1 MSKNRTD
8 LTNRGAASGSVTRRT
23 FLRSTALAAGGLIAA
38 PAIMRHAALGSDDPI
53 LIGSLHD
60 QSGAVGTSGVPM
72 VRALELGIE
81 EVNAAGGVLGRPLK
95 LVHYDTQSN
104 IQLYTQYAQQIALKD
119 KVAVVHGGITS
130 ASREAIRPVFGRYK
144 TLYFYNTLYEGG
156 VCDRNVFSTGTTP
169 AQTVEKLVPY
179 ALERWGKKV
188 YILAADYNYGQITA
202 KWMEKYTRDN
212 GGEVLSVDFFPLDV
226 TNFGSTISK
235 IQQAKPDVVFSALVG
250 GNHTAF
256 YRQWAAAGLKGSIP
270 IASTTFGLVN
280 ELAALEASESDGI
293 VSGYGYYEELTTPA
307 STRFTGALKEKFPG
321 IPYISELAACTY
333 EGFHLWVEA
342 AKKAQSIDRMKVTE
356 ALETGM
362 SFDGPTGTVTI
373 DHKTHHTVRNAFLAE
388 AKEKLWSVVGSYP
401 DQPPADTAAVCDLI
415 ANPRDTKQYVISL

>member
-1 MSKNRTD
+1 MSNDRT
-8 LTNRGAASGSVTRRT
+8 NFTRRS
-23 FLRSTALAAGGLIAA
+23 FLRSTALATGGLIAA
-38 PAIMRHAALGSDDPI
+38 PMIMRHAALGSEDPI

-60 QSGAVGTSGVPM
+60 QSGPVGTSGVPM

-119 KVAVVHGGITS
+119 KVAVIHGGITS
-130 ASREAIRPVFGRYK
+130 ASREAIRPIFDRYK

-156 VCDRNVFSTGTTP
+156 VCDRNIFCTGTTP

-179 ALERWGKKV
+179 SLERWGKKV
-188 YILAADYNYGQITA
+188 YIIAADYNYGQITA

-212 GGEVLSVDFFPLDV
+212 GGEVLAIDFFPLDV

-270 IASTTFGLVN
+270 ISSTTFGLVN
-280 ELAALEASESDGI
+280 ELAALEPSESNGI
-293 VSGYGYYEELTTPA
+293 VSGYGYYEELKTDA
-307 STRFTGALKEKFPG
+307 SVKFVSALKEKFPG
-321 IPYISELAACTY
+321 IPYISELAAGTY
-333 EGFHLWVEA
+333 EGFHLWVKA
-342 AKKAQSIDRMKVTE
+342 AQQAKSIDRMKVIE
-356 ALETGM
+356 ALETGL
-362 SFDGPTGTVTI
+362 SFDGPTGKVTL
-373 DHKTHHTVRNAFLAE
+373 DKATHHSVRNAFLAE
-388 AKEKLWSVVGSYP
+388 AKDKLWDVVASYP
-401 DQPPADTAAVCDLI
+401 DQKPSDTAAVCDLVK
-415 ANPRDTKQYVISL
+415 NPNDNKQYVISL

>member
-1 MSKNRTD
+1 MSNDRT
-8 LTNRGAASGSVTRRT
+8 NFTRRS
-23 FLRSTALAAGGLIAA
+23 FLRSTALATGGLIAA
-38 PAIMRHAALGSDDPI
+38 PMIMRHAALGSEDPI

-60 QSGAVGTSGVPM
+60 QSGPVGTSGVPM

-119 KVAVVHGGITS
+119 KVAVIHGGITS
-130 ASREAIRPVFGRYK
+130 ASREAIRPIFDRYK

-156 VCDRNVFSTGTTP
+156 VCDRNIFCTGTTP

-179 ALERWGKKV
+179 SLERWGKKV

-212 GGEVLSVDFFPLDV
+212 GGEVLAIDFFPLDV

-270 IASTTFGLVN
+270 ISSTTFGLVN
-280 ELAALEASESDGI
+280 ELAALEPSESNGI
-293 VSGYGYYEELTTPA
+293 VSGYGYYEELKTDA
-307 STRFTGALKEKFPG
+307 SVKFVSALKEKFPG
-321 IPYISELAACTY
+321 IPYISELAAGTY
-333 EGFHLWVEA
+333 EGFHLWVKA
-342 AKKAQSIDRMKVTE
+342 AQQAKSIDRMKVIE
-356 ALETGM
+356 ALETGL
-362 SFDGPTGTVTI
+362 SFDGPTGKVTL
-373 DHKTHHTVRNAFLAE
+373 DKATHHSVRNAFLAE
-388 AKEKLWSVVGSYP
+388 AKDKLWDVVASYP
-401 DQPPADTAAVCDLI
+401 DQKPSDTAAVCDLVK
-415 ANPRDTKQYVISL
+415 NPNDNKQYVISL

>member
-1 MSKNRTD
+1 MSNDRT
-8 LTNRGAASGSVTRRT
+8 NFTRRS
-23 FLRSTALAAGGLIAA
+23 FLRSTALAAGGLVAA
-38 PAIMRHAALGSDDPI
+38 PMIMRHAALGSEDPI

-130 ASREAIRPVFGRYK
+130 ASREAIRPILGRYK

-156 VCDRNVFSTGTTP
+156 VCDRNIFCTGTTP

-179 ALERWGKKV
+179 SLERWGKKV

-212 GGEVLSVDFFPLDV
+212 GGEVLAIDFFPLDV

-270 IASTTFGLVN
+270 ISSTTFGLVN
-280 ELAALEASESDGI
+280 ELAALEPTESNGI
-293 VSGYGYYEELTTPA
+293 VSGYGYYEELKTDA
-307 STRFTGALKEKFPG
+307 SVKFVSALKEKFPG
-321 IPYISELAACTY
+321 IPYISELAAGTY
-333 EGFHLWVEA
+333 EGFHLWVQA
-342 AKKAQSIDRMKVTE
+342 AQQAKSIDRMKVIE
-356 ALETGM
+356 ALETGL
-362 SFDGPTGTVTI
+362 SFDGPTGKVTL
-373 DHKTHHTVRNAFLAE
+373 DKATHHSVRNAFLAE
-388 AKEKLWSVVGSYP
+388 AKDKLWDVVASYP
-401 DQPPADTAAVCDLI
+401 DQKPSDTAAVCDLVK
-415 ANPRDTKQYVISL
+415 NPNDNKQYVISL

>member
-1 MSKNRTD
+1 MSNDRT
-8 LTNRGAASGSVTRRT
+8 NFTRRS
-23 FLRSTALAAGGLIAA
+23 FLRSTALATGGLIAA
-38 PAIMRHAALGSDDPI
+38 PMIMRHAALGSEDPI

-60 QSGAVGTSGVPM
+60 QSGPVGTSGVPM

-119 KVAVVHGGITS
+119 KVAVIHGGITS
-130 ASREAIRPVFGRYK
+130 ASREAIRPIFDRYK

-156 VCDRNVFSTGTTP
+156 VCDRNIFCTGTTP

-179 ALERWGKKV
+179 SLERWGKKV

-212 GGEVLSVDFFPLDV
+212 GGEVLAIDFFPLDV

-270 IASTTFGLVN
+270 ISSTTFGLVN
-280 ELAALEASESDGI
+280 ELAALEPAESNGI
-293 VSGYGYYEELTTPA
+293 VSGYGYYEELKTDA
-307 STRFTGALKEKFPG
+307 SVKFVSALKEKFPG
-321 IPYISELAACTY
+321 IPYISELAAGTY
-333 EGFHLWVEA
+333 EGFHLWVKA
-342 AKKAQSIDRMKVTE
+342 AQQAKSIDRMKVIE
-356 ALETGM
+356 ALETGL
-362 SFDGPTGTVTI
+362 SFDGPTGKVTL
-373 DHKTHHTVRNAFLAE
+373 DKATHHSVRNAFLAE
-388 AKEKLWSVVGSYP
+388 AKDKLWDVVASYP
-401 DQPPADTAAVCDLI
+401 DQKPSDTAAVCDLVK
-415 ANPRDTKQYVISL
+415 NPNDNKQYVISL

>member
-1 MSKNRTD
+1 MSNDRT
-8 LTNRGAASGSVTRRT
+8 NFTRRS
-23 FLRSTALAAGGLIAA
+23 FLRSTALATGGLIAA
-38 PAIMRHAALGSDDPI
+38 PMIMRHAALGSDDPI

-60 QSGAVGTSGVPM
+60 QSGPVGTSGVPM

-119 KVAVVHGGITS
+119 KVAVIHGGITS
-130 ASREAIRPVFGRYK
+130 ASREAIRPIFDRYK

-156 VCDRNVFSTGTTP
+156 VCDRNIFCTGTTP

-179 ALERWGKKV
+179 SLERWGKKV

-212 GGEVLSVDFFPLDV
+212 GGEVLAIDFFPLDV

-270 IASTTFGLVN
+270 ISSTTFGLVN
-280 ELAALEASESDGI
+280 ELAALEPAESNGI
-293 VSGYGYYEELTTPA
+293 VSGYGYYEELKTDA
-307 STRFTGALKEKFPG
+307 SVKFVSALKEKFPG
-321 IPYISELAACTY
+321 IPYISELAAGTY
-333 EGFHLWVEA
+333 EGFHLWVKA
-342 AKKAQSIDRMKVTE
+342 AQQAKSIDRMKVIE
-356 ALETGM
+356 ALETGL
-362 SFDGPTGTVTI
+362 SFDGPTGKVTL
-373 DHKTHHTVRNAFLAE
+373 DKATHHSVRNAFLAE
-388 AKEKLWSVVGSYP
+388 AKDKLWDVVASYP
-401 DQPPADTAAVCDLI
+401 DQKPSDTAAVCDLVK
-415 ANPRDTKQYVISL
+415 NPNDNKQYVISL

>member
-1 MSKNRTD
+1 
-8 LTNRGAASGSVTRRT
+8 
-23 FLRSTALAAGGLIAA
+23 
-38 PAIMRHAALGSDDPI
+38 
-53 LIGSLHD
+53 
-60 QSGAVGTSGVPM
+60 M

-119 KVAVVHGGITS
+119 KVAVIHGGITS
-130 ASREAIRPVFGRYK
+130 ASREAIRPIFDRYK

-156 VCDRNVFSTGTTP
+156 VCDRNIFCTGTTP

-179 ALERWGKKV
+179 SLERWGKKV

-212 GGEVLSVDFFPLDV
+212 GGEVLAIDFFPLDV

-270 IASTTFGLVN
+270 ISSTTFGLVN
-280 ELAALEASESDGI
+280 ELAALEPAESNGI
-293 VSGYGYYEELTTPA
+293 VSGYGYYEELKTDA
-307 STRFTGALKEKFPG
+307 SVKFVSALKEKFPG
-321 IPYISELAACTY
+321 IPYISELAAGTY
-333 EGFHLWVEA
+333 EGFHLWVKA
-342 AKKAQSIDRMKVTE
+342 AQQAKSIDRMKVIE
-356 ALETGM
+356 ALETGL
-362 SFDGPTGTVTI
+362 SFDGPTGKVTL
-373 DHKTHHTVRNAFLAE
+373 DKATHHSVRNAFLAE
-388 AKEKLWSVVGSYP
+388 AKDKLWDVVASYP
-401 DQPPADTAAVCDLI
+401 DQKPSDTAAVCDLVK
-415 ANPRDTKQYVISL
+415 NPNDNKQYVISL

>member
-1 MSKNRTD
+1 MSNDRTN
-8 LTNRGAASGSVTRRT
+8 LTRRS
-23 FLRSTALAAGGLIAA
+23 FLRSTALATGGLIAA
-38 PAIMRHAALGSDDPI
+38 PMIMRHAALGSEDPI

-60 QSGAVGTSGVPM
+60 QSGPVGTSGVPM

-119 KVAVVHGGITS
+119 KVAVIHGGITS
-130 ASREAIRPVFGRYK
+130 ASREAIRPIFDRYK

-156 VCDRNVFSTGTTP
+156 VCDRNIFCTGTTP

-179 ALERWGKKV
+179 SLERWGKKV

-212 GGEVLSVDFFPLDV
+212 GGEVLAIDFFPLDV

-270 IASTTFGLVN
+270 ISSTTFGLVN
-280 ELAALEASESDGI
+280 ELAALEPAESDGI
-293 VSGYGYYEELTTPA
+293 VSGYGYYEELKTDA
-307 STRFTGALKEKFPG
+307 SVKFVSALKEKFPG
-321 IPYISELAACTY
+321 IPYISELAAGTY
-333 EGFHLWVEA
+333 EGFHLWVKA
-342 AKKAQSIDRMKVTE
+342 AQQAKSIDRMKVIE
-356 ALETGM
+356 ALETGL
-362 SFDGPTGTVTI
+362 SFDGPTGKVTL
-373 DHKTHHTVRNAFLAE
+373 DKATHHSVRNAFLAE
-388 AKEKLWSVVGSYP
+388 AKDKLWDVVASYP
-401 DQPPADTAAVCDLI
+401 DQKPSDTAAVCDLVK
-415 ANPRDTKQYVISL
+415 NPNDNKQYVISL

>member
-1 MSKNRTD
+1 MSNDRT
-8 LTNRGAASGSVTRRT
+8 NFTRRS
-23 FLRSTALAAGGLIAA
+23 FLRSTALATGGLIAA
-38 PAIMRHAALGSDDPI
+38 PMIMRHAALGSEDPI

-60 QSGAVGTSGVPM
+60 QSGPVGTSGVPM

-119 KVAVVHGGITS
+119 KVAVIHGGITS
-130 ASREAIRPVFGRYK
+130 ASREAIRPIFDRYK

-156 VCDRNVFSTGTTP
+156 VCDRNIFCTGTTP

-179 ALERWGKKV
+179 SLERWGKKV
-188 YILAADYNYGQITA
+188 YIIAADYNYGQITA

-212 GGEVLSVDFFPLDV
+212 GGEVLAIDFFPLDV

-235 IQQAKPDVVFSALVG
+235 IQQAKPDVVFSALFG

-270 IASTTFGLVN
+270 ISSTTFGLVN
-280 ELAALEASESDGI
+280 ELAALEPSESNGI
-293 VSGYGYYEELTTPA
+293 VSGYGYYEELKTDA
-307 STRFTGALKEKFPG
+307 SVKFVSALKEKFPG
-321 IPYISELAACTY
+321 IPYISELAAGTY
-333 EGFHLWVEA
+333 EGFHLWVKA
-342 AKKAQSIDRMKVTE
+342 AQQAKSIDRMKVIE
-356 ALETGM
+356 ALETGL
-362 SFDGPTGTVTI
+362 SFDGPTGKVTL
-373 DHKTHHTVRNAFLAE
+373 DKATHHSVRNAFLAE
-388 AKEKLWSVVGSYP
+388 AKDKLWDVVASYP
-401 DQPPADTAAVCDLI
+401 DQKPSDTAAVCDLVK
-415 ANPRDTKQYVISL
+415 NPNDNKQYVISL

>member
-1 MSKNRTD
+1 MSNDRT
-8 LTNRGAASGSVTRRT
+8 TFTRRS
-23 FLRSTALAAGGLIAA
+23 FLRSTALATGGLIAA
-38 PAIMRHAALGSDDPI
+38 PMIMRHAALGSDDPI

-60 QSGAVGTSGVPM
+60 QSGPVGTSGVPM

-119 KVAVVHGGITS
+119 KVAVIHGGITS
-130 ASREAIRPVFGRYK
+130 ASREAIRPIFDRYK

-156 VCDRNVFSTGTTP
+156 VCDRNIFCTGTTP

-179 ALERWGKKV
+179 SLERWGKKV

-212 GGEVLSVDFFPLDV
+212 GGEVLAIDFFPLDV

-270 IASTTFGLVN
+270 ISSTTFGLVN
-280 ELAALEASESDGI
+280 ELAALEPAESNGI
-293 VSGYGYYEELTTPA
+293 VSGYGYYEELKTDA
-307 STRFTGALKEKFPG
+307 SVKFVSALKEKFPG
-321 IPYISELAACTY
+321 IPYISELAAGTY
-333 EGFHLWVEA
+333 EGFHLWVKA
-342 AKKAQSIDRMKVTE
+342 AQQAKSIDRMKVIE
-356 ALETGM
+356 ALETGL
-362 SFDGPTGTVTI
+362 SFDGPTGKVTL
-373 DHKTHHTVRNAFLAE
+373 DKATHHSVRNAFLAE
-388 AKEKLWSVVGSYP
+388 AKDKLWDVVASYP
-401 DQPPADTAAVCDLI
+401 DQKPSDTAAVCDLVK
-415 ANPRDTKQYVISL
+415 NPNDNKQYVISL

>member
-1 MSKNRTD
+1 MSNDRT
-8 LTNRGAASGSVTRRT
+8 NFTRRS
-23 FLRSTALAAGGLIAA
+23 FLRSTALATGGLIAA
-38 PAIMRHAALGSDDPI
+38 PMIMRHAALGSEDPI

-60 QSGAVGTSGVPM
+60 QSGPVGTSGVPM

-119 KVAVVHGGITS
+119 KVAVIHGGITS
-130 ASREAIRPVFGRYK
+130 ASREAIRPIFDRYK

-156 VCDRNVFSTGTTP
+156 VCDRNIFCTGTTP

-179 ALERWGKKV
+179 SLERWGKKV

-212 GGEVLSVDFFPLDV
+212 GGEVLAIDFFPLDV

-270 IASTTFGLVN
+270 ISSTTFGLVN
-280 ELAALEASESDGI
+280 ELAALEPAESDGI
-293 VSGYGYYEELTTPA
+293 VSGYGYYEELKTDA
-307 STRFTGALKEKFPG
+307 SVKFVSALKEKFPG
-321 IPYISELAACTY
+321 IPYISELAAGTY
-333 EGFHLWVEA
+333 EGFHLWVKA
-342 AKKAQSIDRMKVTE
+342 AQQAKSIDRMKVIE
-356 ALETGM
+356 ALETGL
-362 SFDGPTGTVTI
+362 SFDGPTGKVTL
-373 DHKTHHTVRNAFLAE
+373 DKATHHSVRNAFLAE
-388 AKEKLWSVVGSYP
+388 AKDKLWDVVASYP
-401 DQPPADTAAVCDLI
+401 DQKPSDTAAVCDLVK
-415 ANPRDTKQYVISL
+415 NPNDNKQYVISL

>member
-1 MSKNRTD
+1 MSNDRT
-8 LTNRGAASGSVTRRT
+8 TFTRRS
-23 FLRSTALAAGGLIAA
+23 FLRSTALATGGLIAA
-38 PAIMRHAALGSDDPI
+38 PMIMRHAALGSDDPI

-60 QSGAVGTSGVPM
+60 QSGPVGTSGVPM

-119 KVAVVHGGITS
+119 KVAVIHGGITS
-130 ASREAIRPVFGRYK
+130 ASREAIRPIFDRYK

-156 VCDRNVFSTGTTP
+156 VCDRNIFCTGTTP

-179 ALERWGKKV
+179 SLERWGKKV

-212 GGEVLSVDFFPLDV
+212 GGEVLAIDFFPLDV

-270 IASTTFGLVN
+270 ISSTTFGLVN
-280 ELAALEASESDGI
+280 ELAALEPAESDGI
-293 VSGYGYYEELTTPA
+293 VSGYGYYEELKTDA
-307 STRFTGALKEKFPG
+307 SVKFVSALKEKFPG
-321 IPYISELAACTY
+321 IPYISELAAGTY
-333 EGFHLWVEA
+333 EGFHLWVKA
-342 AKKAQSIDRMKVTE
+342 AQQAKSIDRMKVIE
-356 ALETGM
+356 ALETGL
-362 SFDGPTGTVTI
+362 SFDGPTGKVTL
-373 DHKTHHTVRNAFLAE
+373 DKATHHSVRNAFLAE
-388 AKEKLWSVVGSYP
+388 AKDKLWDVVASYP
-401 DQPPADTAAVCDLI
+401 DQKPSDTAAVCDLVK
-415 ANPRDTKQYVISL
+415 NPNDNKQYVISL

>member
-1 MSKNRTD
+1 MSNDRTN
-8 LTNRGAASGSVTRRT
+8 LTRRS
-23 FLRSTALAAGGLIAA
+23 FLRSTALATGGLIAA
-38 PAIMRHAALGSDDPI
+38 PMIMRHAALGSEDPI

-60 QSGAVGTSGVPM
+60 QSGPVGTSGVPM

-119 KVAVVHGGITS
+119 KVAVIHGGITS
-130 ASREAIRPVFGRYK
+130 ASREAIRPIFDRYK

-156 VCDRNVFSTGTTP
+156 VCDRNIFCTGTTP

-179 ALERWGKKV
+179 SLERWGKKV

-212 GGEVLSVDFFPLDV
+212 GGEVLAIDFFPLDV

-270 IASTTFGLVN
+270 ISSTTFGLVN
-280 ELAALEASESDGI
+280 ELAALEPSESNGI
-293 VSGYGYYEELTTPA
+293 VSGYGYYEELKTDA
-307 STRFTGALKEKFPG
+307 SVKFVSALKEKFPG
-321 IPYISELAACTY
+321 IPYISELAAGTY
-333 EGFHLWVEA
+333 EGFHLWVKA
-342 AKKAQSIDRMKVTE
+342 AQQAKSIDRMKVIE
-356 ALETGM
+356 ALETGL
-362 SFDGPTGTVTI
+362 SFDGPTGKVTL
-373 DHKTHHTVRNAFLAE
+373 DKATHHSVRNAFLAE
-388 AKEKLWSVVGSYP
+388 AKDKLWDVVASYP
-401 DQPPADTAAVCDLI
+401 DQKPSDTAAVCDLVK
-415 ANPRDTKQYVISL
+415 NPNDNKQYVISL

>member
-1 MSKNRTD
+1 MSNDRT
-8 LTNRGAASGSVTRRT
+8 TFTRRS
-23 FLRSTALAAGGLIAA
+23 FLRSTALATGGLIAA
-38 PAIMRHAALGSDDPI
+38 PMIMRHAALGSDDPI

-60 QSGAVGTSGVPM
+60 QSGPVGTSGVPM

-119 KVAVVHGGITS
+119 KVAVIHGGITS
-130 ASREAIRPVFGRYK
+130 ASREAIRPIFDRYK

-156 VCDRNVFSTGTTP
+156 VCDRNIFCTGTTP

-179 ALERWGKKV
+179 SLERWGKKV

-212 GGEVLSVDFFPLDV
+212 GGEVLAIDFFPLDV

-270 IASTTFGLVN
+270 ISSTTFGLVN
-280 ELAALEASESDGI
+280 ELAALEPTESNGI
-293 VSGYGYYEELTTPA
+293 VSGYGYYEELKTDA
-307 STRFTGALKEKFPG
+307 SVKFVSALKEKFPG
-321 IPYISELAACTY
+321 IPYISELAAGTY
-333 EGFHLWVEA
+333 EGFHLWVKA
-342 AKKAQSIDRMKVTE
+342 AQQAKSIDRMKVIE
-356 ALETGM
+356 ALETGL
-362 SFDGPTGTVTI
+362 SFDGPTGKVTL
-373 DHKTHHTVRNAFLAE
+373 DKATHHSVRNAFLAE
-388 AKEKLWSVVGSYP
+388 AKDKLWDVVASYP
-401 DQPPADTAAVCDLI
+401 DQKPSDTAAVCDLVK
-415 ANPRDTKQYVISL
+415 NPNDNKQYVISL

>member
-1 MSKNRTD
+1 MSNDRT
-8 LTNRGAASGSVTRRT
+8 NFTRRS
-23 FLRSTALAAGGLIAA
+23 FLRSTALATGGLIAA
-38 PAIMRHAALGSDDPI
+38 PMIMRHAALGSEDPI

-60 QSGAVGTSGVPM
+60 QSGPVGTSGVPM

-119 KVAVVHGGITS
+119 KVAVIHGGITS
-130 ASREAIRPVFGRYK
+130 ASREAIRPIFDRYK

-156 VCDRNVFSTGTTP
+156 VCDRNIFCTGTTP

-179 ALERWGKKV
+179 SLERWGKKV

-212 GGEVLSVDFFPLDV
+212 GGEGLAIDFFPLDV

-270 IASTTFGLVN
+270 ISSTTFGLVN
-280 ELAALEASESDGI
+280 ELAALEPAESDGI
-293 VSGYGYYEELTTPA
+293 VSGYGYYEELKTDA
-307 STRFTGALKEKFPG
+307 SVKFVSALKEKFPG
-321 IPYISELAACTY
+321 IPYISELAAGTY
-333 EGFHLWVEA
+333 EGFHLWVKA
-342 AKKAQSIDRMKVTE
+342 AQQAKSIDRMKVIE
-356 ALETGM
+356 ALETGL
-362 SFDGPTGTVTI
+362 SFDGPTGKVTL
-373 DHKTHHTVRNAFLAE
+373 DKATHHSVRNAFLAE
-388 AKEKLWSVVGSYP
+388 AKDKLWDVVASYP
-401 DQPPADTAAVCDLI
+401 DQKPSDTAAVCDLVK
-415 ANPRDTKQYVISL
+415 NPNDNKQYVISL

>member
-1 MSKNRTD
+1 MSNDRTN
-8 LTNRGAASGSVTRRT
+8 LTRRS
-23 FLRSTALAAGGLIAA
+23 FLRSTALATGGLIAA
-38 PAIMRHAALGSDDPI
+38 PMIMRHAALGSEDPI

-60 QSGAVGTSGVPM
+60 QSGPVGTSGVPM

-119 KVAVVHGGITS
+119 KVAVIHGGITS
-130 ASREAIRPVFGRYK
+130 ASREAIRPIFDRYK

-156 VCDRNVFSTGTTP
+156 VCDRNIFCTGTTP

-179 ALERWGKKV
+179 SLERWGKKV

-212 GGEVLSVDFFPLDV
+212 GGEVLAIDFFPLDV

-270 IASTTFGLVN
+270 ISSTTFGLVN
-280 ELAALEASESDGI
+280 ELAALEPSESDGI
-293 VSGYGYYEELTTPA
+293 VSGYGYYEELKTDA
-307 STRFTGALKEKFPG
+307 SVKFVSALKEKFPG
-321 IPYISELAACTY
+321 IPYISELAAGTY
-333 EGFHLWVEA
+333 EGFHLWVKA
-342 AKKAQSIDRMKVTE
+342 AQQAKSIDRMKVIE
-356 ALETGM
+356 ALETGL
-362 SFDGPTGTVTI
+362 SFDGPTGKVTL
-373 DHKTHHTVRNAFLAE
+373 DKATHHSVRNAFLAE
-388 AKEKLWSVVGSYP
+388 AKDKLWDVVASYP
-401 DQPPADTAAVCDLI
+401 DQKPSDTAAVCDLVK
-415 ANPRDTKQYVISL
+415 NPNDNKQYVISL